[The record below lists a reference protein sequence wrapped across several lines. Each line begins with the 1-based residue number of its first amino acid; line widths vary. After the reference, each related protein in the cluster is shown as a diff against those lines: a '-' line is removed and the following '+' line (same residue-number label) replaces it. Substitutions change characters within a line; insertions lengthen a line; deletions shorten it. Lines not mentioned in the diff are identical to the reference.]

1 MPGANNLRS
10 NLVRRGDFREHGGFT
25 LIELLVVIAIIALL
39 AAILFPVF
47 SRARENA
54 RRTTCMSNMK
64 QLGLGIMQYTQDSD
78 GIYPARWSDTYTG
91 TGDAGTSNPDGL
103 DMNWTDMIYPYVK
116 NPQVYTC
123 PDRSSEEYSFYTPQ
137 PRNTVDDFFWGT
149 YDINATYG
157 AYNSPY
163 LYSPSPYTTTYYG
176 ASPAGAPES
185 AVSDTPGT
193 IFLSEGST
201 AWGDAALTTGGIQFG
216 NKGGQIYWPGGT
228 NPTPQTTTEPY
239 TMSVTNAFV
248 EAPHLDTT
256 NVLFCDGHVKS
267 EQTSFLMQSY
277 SVGSKTFFI
286 HWTIQSDCTS
296 GPC

>member
-1 MPGANNLRS
+1 MHGAICIRQAPA
-10 NLVRRGDFREHGGFT
+10 RRGAVHKTSGFT

-54 RRTTCMSNMK
+54 RRTTCMSNLK
-64 QLGLGIMQYTQDSD
+64 QLGMGILQYTQDSD
-78 GIYPARWSDTYTG
+78 GIYPARWEDTYTG

-103 DMNWTDMIYPYVK
+103 DMTWADMIYPYVK
-116 NPQVYTC
+116 NPQIYTC
-123 PDRSSEEYSFYTPQ
+123 PDRSDEEYSFYTPQ
-137 PRNTVDDFFWGT
+137 PRNTVNDYFWGT
-149 YDINATYG
+149 YDINSTY
-157 AYNSPY
+157 AMYNNPY
-163 LYSPSPYTTTYYG
+163 GYTTGGVTYY
-176 ASPAGAPES
+176 ASDPQGAPES
-185 AVSDTPGT
+185 AVADTPGT
-193 IFLSEGST
+193 IFLCEGST
-201 AWGDAALTTGGIQFG
+201 AYGLASLTPGGTQFG

-228 NPTPQTTTEPY
+228 NPSLQTTTEPY

-267 EQTSFLMQSY
+267 EQMSFLMQSY

-286 HWTIQSDCTS
+286 HWTIQSDCTT